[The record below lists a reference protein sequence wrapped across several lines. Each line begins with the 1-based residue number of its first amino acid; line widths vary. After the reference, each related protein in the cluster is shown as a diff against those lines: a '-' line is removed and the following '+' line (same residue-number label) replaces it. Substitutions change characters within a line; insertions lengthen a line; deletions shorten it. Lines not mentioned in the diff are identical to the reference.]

1 MLRDRTA
8 LFLLL
13 VLLSGSLCSAQQPPL
28 PGNDQGLTRLEG
40 VVINSLTGKPI
51 SRALVQVAGPGTRAM
66 LTGPQGEFSFDGV
79 PVGTA
84 SIHVLKP
91 GFSQEGVS
99 NFRSAATVE
108 VTAGSGKAVIKLV
121 PEGVVTGQVT
131 DPDGEPLEGVQ
142 ITVMHS
148 EIMNGMRRLLPAGR
162 GQATDE
168 DGNFRVAGLAPGKYY
183 LAARTFNSDRR
194 ILGALSGKRRQAYQ
208 PVLYYPAAADLE
220 AASPLDLTAAQHITV
235 QMSLKRVPAFKLT
248 GTLAGMSDW
257 KQVNVPWLTDRSGQ
271 LLATPE
277 KFDRATGSFEFQA
290 VAAGNYFLR
299 VGAMNESNQFTWTQ
313 RSVAV
318 ESDVTGLR
326 IVLGAGTSI
335 PVTVRAEFSSERA
348 EPSRSFSSKQ
358 NSERTL
364 ARVQLNSADLNE
376 GFMSSASGP
385 VAGSSSIQT
394 VNNVSPGRYY
404 VQVFLMA
411 NGYVYSARSGGT
423 NLLREPL
430 VVPTEGS
437 VPPIEI
443 TLRDDGG
450 AVKVHVNSDQPP
462 VKSWAVLAP
471 EFAPRQNPVLLD
483 VAPGT
488 DRLYGGLA
496 PGDYKVYAFDSIES
510 LEYANPD
517 VLLRY
522 NAKAVR
528 VSVTSGG
535 TASVGV
541 DLIHRE
547 EQESQ

>member
-1 MLRDRTA
+1 
-8 LFLLL
+8 
-13 VLLSGSLCSAQQPPL
+13 
-28 PGNDQGLTRLEG
+28 
-40 VVINSLTGKPI
+40 
-51 SRALVQVAGPGTRAM
+51 M
-66 LTGPQGEFSFDGV
+66 LTGPQGEFAFDGV
-79 PVGTA
+79 PAGTA

-121 PEGVVTGQVT
+121 PEGVITGQVT

-142 ITVMHS
+142 IVVMHS
-148 EIMNGMRRLLPAGR
+148 EVLNGARRVLPAGR

-194 ILGALSGKRRQAYQ
+194 ILGALSGKRREAYP

-220 AASPLDLTAAQHITV
+220 GANPLDLTAAQHITL
-235 QMSLKRVPAFKLT
+235 QMSLKRVPAFKLA
-248 GTLAGMSDW
+248 GSLAGMSDW
-257 KQVNVPWLTDRSGQ
+257 KQVNIPWLTDRSGQ
-271 LLATPE
+271 VLATPE

-290 VAAGNYFLR
+290 VAAGTYFLR

-335 PVTVRAEFSSERA
+335 PVTVRAEFSSDRSAERC
-348 EPSRSFSSKQ
+348 RSFSSKQ
-358 NSERTL
+358 ECDRSL
-364 ARVQLNSADLNE
+364 ARVQLNSADSNE
-376 GFMSSASGP
+376 GLMSIASGP
-385 VAGSSSIQT
+385 DTGNPSSQT
-394 VNNVSPGRYY
+394 VNNVSPGRYF
-404 VQVFLMA
+404 VQVFTMA

-462 VKSWAVLAP
+462 VKSWALLAP

-488 DRLYGGLA
+488 DRQYGGLA
-496 PGDYKVYAFDSIES
+496 PGDYKVYVFDSIDG

-517 VLLRY
+517 VLSRY

-535 TASVGV
+535 TAGVGAEV
-541 DLIHRE
+541 IHRE